1 MRKKEGKKLPSLSY
15 YSQPASLMR
24 PLHD

>member
-15 YSQPASLMR
+15 YRQPASLMR